1 MGTLEQIVK
10 EAAALGAAQVI
21 ETLGIHSGEI
31 SQNKARSRYGKWFD
45 DAVKRGRLRPCRVDD
60 GIRGTKHF
68 RVVDIQELK
77 TKDLVR
83 AELHSRQTINPIAI

>member
-1 MGTLEQIVK
+1 MSGRRSWLLLLRYSYPNP
-10 EAAALGAAQVI
+10 AFCRG
-21 ETLGIHSGEI
+21 LGIHSGEI

-83 AELHSRQTINPIAI
+83 AELQFKTNN